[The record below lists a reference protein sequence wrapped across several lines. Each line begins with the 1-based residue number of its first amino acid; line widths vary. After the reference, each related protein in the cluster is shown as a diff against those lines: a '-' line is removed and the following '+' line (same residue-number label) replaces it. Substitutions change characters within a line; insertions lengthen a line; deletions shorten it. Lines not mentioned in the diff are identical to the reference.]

1 MNVYSVVLVLSS
13 AGLHVP
19 VIPFKDLVGKGANG
33 SPAQIGSIRAK
44 SGVINASGCTV
55 IVNLNSGEQ
64 GCKMELGVNVY
75 SVVLVLSSAGLH
87 VPVMPFEDLVGKGA
101 NVSPIQMSSIGAKS
115 GVTIGFTTMVS
126 V

>member
-1 MNVYSVVLVLSS
+1 MVLSS
-13 AGLHVP
+13 VGLQLP
-19 VIPFKDLVGKGANG
+19 VIPFKDVVGKGANG
-33 SPAQIGSIRAK
+33 SPAQIASIGVK

-55 IVNLNSGEQ
+55 IVNLSSGEQ

-75 SVVLVLSSAGLH
+75 SVVMVLFRAGLH
-87 VPVMPFEDLVGKGA
+87 VPVIPFKDVVGKGA